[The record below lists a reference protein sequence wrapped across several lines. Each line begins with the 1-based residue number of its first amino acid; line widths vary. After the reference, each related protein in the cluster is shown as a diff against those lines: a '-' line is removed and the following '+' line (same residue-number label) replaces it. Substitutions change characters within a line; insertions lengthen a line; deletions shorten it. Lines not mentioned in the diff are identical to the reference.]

1 MFFLFQNT
9 EKVEHILFKGTLLC
23 YALATF
29 HRLIKESI
37 MREGAGG
44 LGTEIQ
50 FKELGEGDK
59 KVKSCFLPQKVC
71 PIFQCRSCS
80 SEAKRWHITVACTYG
95 IFIHVHKQLLFSWVD
110 QWVSDEWYLSSF
122 IHWLRIHGVCWIG
135 KNKSIFKQ
143 LKNIGQGSL
152 CKPAIIPLPCILCC
166 LG

>member
-80 SEAKRWHITVACTYG
+80 SEAKR
-95 IFIHVHKQLLFSWVD
+95 
-110 QWVSDEWYLSSF
+110 
-122 IHWLRIHGVCWIG
+122 
-135 KNKSIFKQ
+135 
-143 LKNIGQGSL
+143 
-152 CKPAIIPLPCILCC
+152 
-166 LG
+166 